1 MFGEDDLVRSHKGRS
16 DAIGNIIVICFV
28 LIISRL
34 WYLQVY
40 KGKQFYQYSLENRLR
55 KEVVKAP
62 RGMVFSRNN
71 QMLIQNI
78 PRFDAVIIP
87 QYLENKEESVKRISK
102 ILSMPVKTI
111 KKTLKKNRG
120 QAKYRSIII
129 KKNISRREVAI
140 IETENIKLPG
150 IRVQTFISREY
161 TDKDIGGHLLGY
173 ISEISQIQLPK
184 YRKRDKFN
192 YKLGDFVGQSGLEEQ
207 MDRMLRGDDG
217 FEYMEVDARGRMKR
231 KNLSSDD
238 LFSEINNKD
247 AKPGNNLRLT
257 IDRDLQLTA
266 YKSLGEK
273 VGSVVAV
280 DVNTGEVLAMVSKPG
295 FDPTKFSR
303 GLTTEYWNS
312 LINNDKNPLRDRTI
326 QEHYSPGSTFKTFTA
341 IAALEEK
348 IVTQDQEVFC
358 GPTFRLGRR
367 TYHDWRRGG
376 HGYTNVYKALKRS
389 VDVYFYKIAI
399 QLDIDIL
406 AKYAN
411 KFGFGKKT
419 GILLPRETSGLIP
432 TREWKKKRD
441 GVDWQLGE
449 TLSCV
454 IGQSYILTTPL
465 QIALAYGSIA
475 NGGTLY
481 KPYLIKEVF
490 SNTGE
495 IIKKFSPEIVNQ
507 ADISEKTLKAI
518 KKGLYKVVNE
528 ERGTAWW
535 YRGRGIHMAGKTGTS
550 QVKSMSSK
558 ELFSKCEEMPYKD
571 RHHGIFAA
579 YAPAEDPK
587 IAIAVVVEHGC
598 HGSSAAAPVA
608 RDVIT
613 KYMKKYE
620 AELHAVYVEEDKKT
634 YSKYVKRKANEKR
647 KRDEAEAKKREEA
660 EAEAEASE
668 KEEVIENESINE
680 EQEG

>member
-1 MFGEDDLVRSHKGRS
+1 VFGEDDQVRSHKGRS
-16 DAIGNIIVICFV
+16 DTIGNIIVICFV

-71 QMLIQNI
+71 QMLIHNI

-87 QYLENKEESVKRISK
+87 QYLENKEESIKRISK
-102 ILSMPVKTI
+102 ILNISVKSI

-129 KKNISRREVAI
+129 KKNISRTEVAI
-140 IETENIKLPG
+140 IETESIKLPG
-150 IRVQTFISREY
+150 VRVQTFISREY
-161 TDKDIGGHLLGY
+161 TDKEIGGHLLGY
-173 ISEISQIQLPK
+173 ISEITQKQLPK
-184 YRKRDKFN
+184 YRKRDDFN

-207 MDRMLRGDDG
+207 MDGMLRGNDG
-217 FEYMEVDARGRMKR
+217 FEFMEVDARGRMKK
-231 KNLSSDD
+231 KNLSDD
-238 LFSEINNKD
+238 NLFSEIKNKD
-247 AKPGNNLRLT
+247 SKPGYNLRLT
-257 IDRDLQLTA
+257 IDRDLQITA

-280 DVNTGEVLAMVSKPG
+280 DVKTGEVLTMVSKPG
-295 FDPTKFSR
+295 FDPTNFSR

-348 IVTQDQEVFC
+348 IVTEDQEVFC

-376 HGYTNVYKALKRS
+376 HGYTNVYKSLKRS
-389 VDVYFYKIAI
+389 VDVYFYKIAT

-419 GILLPRETSGLIP
+419 GILLPRETSGLMP
-432 TREWKKKRD
+432 TREWKKKRF
-441 GVDWQLGE
+441 GEDWQLGE

-454 IGQSYILTTPL
+454 IGQSYILATPL
-465 QIALAYGSIA
+465 QISLAYASIA

-490 SNTGE
+490 SNSGE
-495 IIKKFSPEIVNQ
+495 IIKKFSPEIVQQ
-507 ADISEKTLKAI
+507 ADISDKTFKAI
-518 KKGLYKVVNE
+518 RKGLYKVVNE

-550 QVKSMSSK
+550 QVKSMTSK
-558 ELFSKCEEMPYKD
+558 ELFSKCEEMEYKN
-571 RHHGIFAA
+571 RHHALFAA
-579 YAPAEDPK
+579 YAPADDPK
-587 IAIAVVVEHGC
+587 IAVAVVVEHGC

-613 KYMKKYE
+613 KYMKKYQPDLF
-620 AELHAVYVEEDKKT
+620 ARYGQQDKKT
-634 YSKYVKRKANEKR
+634 FSKYLRRKANEKK
-647 KRDEAEAKKREEA
+647 KREEAEAKKREEA
-660 EAEAEASE
+660 L
-668 KEEVIENESINE
+668 ENEVVSE